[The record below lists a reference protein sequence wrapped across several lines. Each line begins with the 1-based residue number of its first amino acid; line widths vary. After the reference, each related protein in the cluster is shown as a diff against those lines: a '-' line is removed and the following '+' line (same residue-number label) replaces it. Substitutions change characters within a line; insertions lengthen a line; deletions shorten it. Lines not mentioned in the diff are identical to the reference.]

1 MKIKSGTV
9 SEVNVQLREITSV
22 AVRNNCE
29 RIILVHNHPN
39 GSSTPSDEDISF
51 TSKIVVNCILNDIE
65 IIDHIIVAPKDQFS
79 FEESGILSDL
89 KKDAIRKF
97 NKTSSL
103 GEKSSN
109 YKIM

>member
-1 MKIKSGTV
+1 MDD
-9 SEVNVQLREITSV
+9 NVEKYIHQALDS
-22 AVRNNCE
+22 
-29 RIILVHNHPN
+29 
-39 GSSTPSDEDISF
+39 
-51 TSKIVVNCILNDIE
+51 VVNQTLNDIE